1 MPIAF
6 VNSLTP
12 RVTDSVLSKV
22 AFQKWALD
30 DTPEEKSELTNLL
43 KTLTRQQDSKDQMK
57 LKCEGCELESDFC
70 NCTLNVI
77 MFENT
82 FQVRLT
88 LFLSTTVFKSINL
101 NWLKRKYTVECR

>member
-30 DTPEEKSELTNLL
+30 DTPEDKSELTNLL

-70 NCTLNVI
+70 NCTLNEI

-82 FQVRLT
+82 FQVKT
-88 LFLSTTVFKSINL
+88 DSVSINY
-101 NWLKRKYTVECR
+101 RVQKYQS

>member
-1 MPIAF
+1 M
-6 VNSLTP
+6 
-12 RVTDSVLSKV
+12 SKA

-57 LKCEGCELESDFC
+57 LKCEGCELKSDFC
-70 NCTLNVI
+70 NCTLNEI

-88 LFLSTTVFKSINL
+88 VFLSTIRFQIGLSVDTL
-101 NWLKRKYTVECR
+101 